1 MGSMCS
7 VVMPRMSLRA
17 PDRVLYVPGVTV
29 SLAHLSDPHIT
40 TGVLGGAPAV
50 ALRRALGRVLM
61 LDPRPDCVV
70 ITGDLTDHGRPE
82 EYEALREVLGRF
94 PLPLHLVAG
103 NHDDPAALRAAFAGT
118 PFLGGGTATDDSDDP
133 QAPNSDEDASDSV
146 EAETDAKAGA
156 GTDANASPDADDVPA
171 PDAHAGHYVVRHPAL
186 TVAVLESKVPGAPGG
201 RLGEAQLAWL
211 DRTLRARPGTPA
223 VVCLHHPPLPVG
235 IPLLDGMRLADGPAL
250 AEVVA
255 RHPQVVRVLAGHVHR
270 PVVAPFAGT
279 VMATAPSTYLQSGL
293 ELGAGAPGYLPEPTS
308 LLLHLLPDGSE
319 TWVTHTVAVS
329 HAAAPVL

>member
-1 MGSMCS
+1 M
-7 VVMPRMSLRA
+7 
-17 PDRVLYVPGVTV
+17 TV

-118 PFLGGGTATDDSDDP
+118 TFLGGGTATDDPDGP
-133 QAPNSDEDASDSV
+133 RAPNAVADASD
-146 EAETDAKAGA
+146 ADG
-156 GTDANASPDADDVPA
+156 DDVPA

-293 ELGAGAPGYLPEPTS
+293 ELGASAPGYLPEPTS